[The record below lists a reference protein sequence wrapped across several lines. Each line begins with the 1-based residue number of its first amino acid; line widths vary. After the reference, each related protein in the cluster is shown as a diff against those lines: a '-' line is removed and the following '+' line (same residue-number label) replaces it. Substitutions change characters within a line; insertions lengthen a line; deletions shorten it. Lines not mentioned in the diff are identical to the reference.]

1 MIIPFISSLTNLR
14 KNGNSPPRALTP
26 KQKLKSPLNH
36 SHVRMEIARR
46 GHCIA
51 SPSLSSGRKGERQMN
66 AMQNKYAKEVN
77 L

>member
-1 MIIPFISSLTNLR
+1 MNRP
-14 KNGNSPPRALTP
+14 KNRGKTHVFRIFRQIHAKMGLESQYLCGFPEGT
-26 KQKLKSPLNH
+26 
-36 SHVRMEIARR
+36 VRMEIARR